1 MAERRFDI
9 LFDGSVINGHNI
21 ADVKSNLKVLFKL
34 DDSSIDKLFS
44 GKPIAIKKN
53 LDRQS
58 ATQYQT
64 ALTQAGAKI
73 QLVLH
78 RPATEAPTPSKTA
91 PQAEP
96 GQLSNESN
104 DTSLSLLPVGSDLL
118 AQSEK
123 PQATA
128 ANINVDH
135 ITIETVNP
143 FMVDDPAMPASQQT
157 QDSSSTAGYRIG
169 DDIELNTTLTV
180 AEVGSAI
187 GTDTSERQHSSI
199 DINTDYLDI
208 DPLGTYLLE
217 NNKSQDNEAPD
228 IHLETSQFT
237 LCDPGT
243 EILTAEE
250 RQPYKTVEVDTS
262 ALTLSDDN
270 T

>member
-21 ADVKSNLKVLFKL
+21 ADVKSNLKALFKL
-34 DDSSIDKLFS
+34 DDGSIDKLFC

-78 RPATEAPTPSKTA
+78 RPATEPTA
-91 PQAEP
+91 PSTTAAQAQQP
-96 GQLSNESN
+96 NEST
-104 DTSLSLLPVGSDLL
+104 DTLLSLLPVGSDLL

-123 PQATA
+123 PQAAA

-143 FMVDDPAMPASQQT
+143 FMVDDPAMPASLQAK
-157 QDSSSTAGYRIG
+157 DSTGTAIYRIG

-180 AEVGSAI
+180 AEVGSVI
-187 GTDTSERQHSSI
+187 GTDTNERQQPSI

-217 NNKSQDNEAPD
+217 YDKSQDNEA
-228 IHLETSQFT
+228 LNTNLTTTQFT

-243 EILTAEE
+243 ELLSAEE